1 MHMIEVKLYGP
12 FQEDVGEKVVDVA
25 TDGDATVGSVL
36 RRLIDDHPVLEEK
49 LYEDGRLRK
58 AINVMRNGR
67 NVKLLEGEATP
78 VEDGD
83 RLSVMVSIE
92 GGCGCGRGWRSPPIA

>member
-12 FQEDVGEKVVDVA
+12 FREDVGEKVVEVPIEG
-25 TDGDATVGSVL
+25 DGTVGSVL
-36 RRLIDDHPVLEEK
+36 RRLLDDHPVLEEK
-49 LYEDGRLRK
+49 LYEDGRLRH

-67 NVKLLEGEATP
+67 NVKLLDGEATP

-92 GGCGCGRGWRSPPIA
+92 GGCGRPSPSTRH